1 MCGFHLLE
9 WLKLIIWKHSFPRH
23 LIYVINVLVE
33 VTNVIFVEI
42 RNEGGGK
49 MAAWI
54 WGCQISHI
62 NRLHFSIFSNLTKSV
77 NNYLC
82 KRYVVFFSFRYAE
95 ICLCGFDASCPLVFQ
110 LFRYRTRWFSWFH
123 LNNLSEVRLF
133 LLQRRLYVLRDHQK
147 QGLLSYVIFLKT
159 FAHDK
164 WLILKITHDV
174 IHNWSSYI
182 MIILSLCFLRLW
194 N

>member
-1 MCGFHLLE
+1 MLWNTMLNRAFSFSCKPFWSFEKHLPNLLSVFVVFVSDVFIIKLWKELFLWWQVCGFHLLE
-9 WLKLIIWKHSFPRH
+9 CIKLIIWKHSFPRH
-23 LIYVINVLVE
+23 LIYIINVLVE

-42 RNEGGGK
+42 RNEGGGA

-95 ICLCGFDASCPLVFQ
+95 ICHFVVLTLLV
-110 LFRYRTRWFSWFH
+110 H
-123 LNNLSEVRLF
+123 
-133 LLQRRLYVLRDHQK
+133 
-147 QGLLSYVIFLKT
+147 
-159 FAHDK
+159 
-164 WLILKITHDV
+164 
-174 IHNWSSYI
+174 
-182 MIILSLCFLRLW
+182 
-194 N
+194 